1 MGILLYLLLIFIG
14 FYVTYFTIKIA
25 VKHAISESL
34 EDIRVTISKAISC
47 SRDEYNWKNNKE

>member
-1 MGILLYLLLIFIG
+1 MGILLVLLLTFIG
-14 FYVTYFTIKIA
+14 FYITYLIIKIA

-34 EDIRVTISKAISC
+34 EDIRGTMIKAISQ